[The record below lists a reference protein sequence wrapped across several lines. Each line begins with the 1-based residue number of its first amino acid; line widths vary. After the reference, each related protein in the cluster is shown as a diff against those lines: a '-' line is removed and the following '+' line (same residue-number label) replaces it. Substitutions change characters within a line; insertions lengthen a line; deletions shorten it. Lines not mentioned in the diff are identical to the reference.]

1 LPDSETGSKPAVF
14 VRDSTGLVKNVSF
27 IDSIAMNLGNMSV
40 GVALGGIGIAGL
52 APMLFAGQ
60 DLSGVNL
67 VMLSIISFVLSF
79 PQIII
84 YTIMSRRYPRSG
96 GDYVYVSRQ
105 LGGPLGSVLSFMG
118 YTMETTAYLALV
130 VLSTVFAI
138 GTVGLF
144 FTFNTTYLGL
154 AVPSGSGPGGNPT
167 SQFLVGAIM
176 FAGLI
181 AVNILKPKAGFK
193 LVTFLTAFGF
203 LAVLLASGVLLGAGS
218 TGVQNYINSSG
229 GAFAINGS
237 QTYSIVS
244 NSCGFNTGACSSSF
258 SLGPTIFLLPL
269 IAAFVYPWLNA
280 SPAVASEI
288 KGQRALKWN
297 VPISSLLV
305 FAFLTGSLAVMY
317 ATAGQAFTNQAY
329 TNPTLVYGL
338 PPAATSFNFFTLA
351 MGVSG
356 NTVVAA
362 IIGLGWILANLSVL
376 AYGIIVISRYLLA
389 QSLDRFLPSKL
400 ADVSP
405 RFGSPIIAHSVDLV
419 ITLALVGFAA
429 FAYSLQGGIG
439 GADALFGAIIASM
452 IYFIFVGLSAALRG
466 IRSEKGLTKAALV
479 LAGIANVFVFGFL
492 SYQFLANP
500 DVWSLKPL
508 TYIFVIGSVVVG
520 ALIYAYS
527 WWSNKKRGVDISMAF
542 KELPPE

>member
-1 LPDSETGSKPAVF
+1 
-14 VRDSTGLVKNVSF
+14 
-27 IDSIAMNLGNMSV
+27 
-40 GVALGGIGIAGL
+40 
-52 APMLFAGQ
+52 
-60 DLSGVNL
+60 
-67 VMLSIISFVLSF
+67 
-79 PQIII
+79 
-84 YTIMSRRYPRSG
+84 
-96 GDYVYVSRQ
+96 
-105 LGGPLGSVLSFMG
+105 
-118 YTMETTAYLALV
+118 
-130 VLSTVFAI
+130 
-138 GTVGLF
+138 
-144 FTFNTTYLGL
+144 
-154 AVPSGSGPGGNPT
+154 
-167 SQFLVGAIM
+167 
-176 FAGLI
+176 
-181 AVNILKPKAGFK
+181 
-193 LVTFLTAFGF
+193 
-203 LAVLLASGVLLGAGS
+203 
-218 TGVQNYINSSG
+218 
-229 GAFAINGS
+229 
-237 QTYSIVS
+237 
-244 NSCGFNTGACSSSF
+244 
-258 SLGPTIFLLPL
+258 
-269 IAAFVYPWLNA
+269 
-280 SPAVASEI
+280 
-288 KGQRALKWN
+288 
-297 VPISSLLV
+297 
-305 FAFLTGSLAVMY
+305 
-317 ATAGQAFTNQAY
+317 
-329 TNPTLVYGL
+329 
-338 PPAATSFNFFTLA
+338 

>member
-1 LPDSETGSKPAVF
+1 
-14 VRDSTGLVKNVSF
+14 
-27 IDSIAMNLGNMSV
+27 
-40 GVALGGIGIAGL
+40 
-52 APMLFAGQ
+52 
-60 DLSGVNL
+60 
-67 VMLSIISFVLSF
+67 
-79 PQIII
+79 
-84 YTIMSRRYPRSG
+84 
-96 GDYVYVSRQ
+96 
-105 LGGPLGSVLSFMG
+105 
-118 YTMETTAYLALV
+118 
-130 VLSTVFAI
+130 
-138 GTVGLF
+138 
-144 FTFNTTYLGL
+144 
-154 AVPSGSGPGGNPT
+154 
-167 SQFLVGAIM
+167 M